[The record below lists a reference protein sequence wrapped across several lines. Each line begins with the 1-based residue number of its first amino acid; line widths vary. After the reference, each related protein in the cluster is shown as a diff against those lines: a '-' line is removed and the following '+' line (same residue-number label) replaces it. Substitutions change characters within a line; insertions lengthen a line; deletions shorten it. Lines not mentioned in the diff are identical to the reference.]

1 MSASRPT
8 PLTQPAG
15 WTLHAARVIPRVT
28 RHVHPQSS
36 NKHFDGQ
43 LADEQVI
50 WLKRR
55 SSLYLLSTGWPLI
68 AGAVLLLAISLAL
81 GGASLL
87 VPVIQLV
94 GWLGLIGYAIWFGST
109 SLWRWLHAYYILTNQ
124 RVISSVGY
132 LHSHRAEI
140 PLKSI
145 GQVRVEQRAFYRV
158 LLGIGDVE
166 VRPVGNA
173 ILLAGVAHPRD
184 IADSILDAMEG
195 SPRATVPHT
204 GPNTAPLPRVSIP
217 QVQPVLDRLA
227 EPATLPPE
235 TPVRQSPID
244 RLVHRKIPIRF
255 LSGESL
261 VAVVYRHWCVLLRNE
276 LSAIGLI
283 AGGLLVW
290 GLLPLGQ
297 AAPGVRWLALAAGVV
312 GGAVMAYFIFLNWA
326 DDVFILTTHRV
337 IDIDRLF
344 FVLAEYS
351 NDAPYA
357 RVQNIR
363 VEQTL
368 LGKILGFGS
377 IIVETSGRK
386 FPITMRDIPNAFTV
400 MDRIFAQ
407 MRLGQTRESLNA
419 LNKQKKENYLWF
431 STMLNELLIQ
441 VPELQGLTFADAIVL
456 ARRAGLRLIVE
467 ERQSLPEVLPN
478 QVLYQSPQAGSSVF
492 AHSDVRVILS
502 A

>member
-1 MSASRPT
+1 
-8 PLTQPAG
+8 
-15 WTLHAARVIPRVT
+15 
-28 RHVHPQSS
+28 
-36 NKHFDGQ
+36 
-43 LADEQVI
+43 
-50 WLKRR
+50 
-55 SSLYLLSTGWPLI
+55 
-68 AGAVLLLAISLAL
+68 
-81 GGASLL
+81 
-87 VPVIQLV
+87 
-94 GWLGLIGYAIWFGST
+94 
-109 SLWRWLHAYYILTNQ
+109 
-124 RVISSVGY
+124 
-132 LHSHRAEI
+132 
-140 PLKSI
+140 
-145 GQVRVEQRAFYRV
+145 
-158 LLGIGDVE
+158 
-166 VRPVGNA
+166 
-173 ILLAGVAHPRD
+173 
-184 IADSILDAMEG
+184 
-195 SPRATVPHT
+195 
-204 GPNTAPLPRVSIP
+204 
-217 QVQPVLDRLA
+217 
-227 EPATLPPE
+227 
-235 TPVRQSPID
+235 
-244 RLVHRKIPIRF
+244 
-255 LSGESL
+255 

>member
-1 MSASRPT
+1 
-8 PLTQPAG
+8 
-15 WTLHAARVIPRVT
+15 
-28 RHVHPQSS
+28 
-36 NKHFDGQ
+36 
-43 LADEQVI
+43 
-50 WLKRR
+50 
-55 SSLYLLSTGWPLI
+55 
-68 AGAVLLLAISLAL
+68 
-81 GGASLL
+81 
-87 VPVIQLV
+87 
-94 GWLGLIGYAIWFGST
+94 
-109 SLWRWLHAYYILTNQ
+109 
-124 RVISSVGY
+124 
-132 LHSHRAEI
+132 
-140 PLKSI
+140 
-145 GQVRVEQRAFYRV
+145 
-158 LLGIGDVE
+158 
-166 VRPVGNA
+166 
-173 ILLAGVAHPRD
+173 
-184 IADSILDAMEG
+184 
-195 SPRATVPHT
+195 
-204 GPNTAPLPRVSIP
+204 
-217 QVQPVLDRLA
+217 
-227 EPATLPPE
+227 
-235 TPVRQSPID
+235 
-244 RLVHRKIPIRF
+244 
-255 LSGESL
+255 
-261 VAVVYRHWCVLLRNE
+261 
-276 LSAIGLI
+276 
-283 AGGLLVW
+283 
-290 GLLPLGQ
+290 
-297 AAPGVRWLALAAGVV
+297 
-312 GGAVMAYFIFLNWA
+312 
-326 DDVFILTTHRV
+326 V